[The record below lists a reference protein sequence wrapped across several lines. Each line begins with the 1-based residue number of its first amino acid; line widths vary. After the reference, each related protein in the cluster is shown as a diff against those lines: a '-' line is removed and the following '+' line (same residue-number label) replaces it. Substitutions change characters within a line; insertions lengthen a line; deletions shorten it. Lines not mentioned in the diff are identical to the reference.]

1 MFTAGG
7 RVPHTATAEARS
19 AEAGYLDG
27 GGGTEGTRA
36 SAAPKAARTR
46 CAKAWHKD
54 ATKGGRWVP
63 DPSGLALLRVCARS
77 RAESAAP

>member
-1 MFTAGG
+1 MLTAGG

-27 GGGTEGTRA
+27 GGGPEVTRA
-36 SAAPKAARTR
+36 SAAPKPARTR
-46 CAKAWHKD
+46 WAKALHRQ
-54 ATKGGRWVP
+54 ATKGGRMVP
-63 DPSGLALLRVCARS
+63 GPAAPALPRVCARG

>member
-27 GGGTEGTRA
+27 GGGPEVTRA
-36 SAAPKAARTR
+36 SAAPKPARTR
-46 CAKAWHKD
+46 WAKPWQRQ
-54 ATKGGRWVP
+54 ATKCRRDVL
-63 DPSGLALLRVCARS
+63 DPVALGLRRVCAR
-77 RAESAAP
+77 RRPDCAAP